1 MAHLKSKHSKSS
13 RGEQPAQASK
23 PESETKTDPKTD
35 TDGKLKPWE
44 AEAIMSADLPSGDPE
59 LSPPAVS
66 GDQSPDRKK
75 AA

>member
-1 MAHLKSKHSKSS
+1 MAHLKHKHLKHSK
-13 RGEQPAQASK
+13 RPAAEQPTQVPK
-23 PESETKTDPKTD
+23 PETE

-59 LSPPAVS
+59 LSPPAAS